1 MSLEAL
7 RTERLGN
14 GAEKART
21 GTPASARS
29 VPVTKPDA
37 IHGGAQKTPKE
48 LEELEDKAGIMGG
61 RPDGASESR
70 CAQADQTSTRNA
82 LAGTSSSIA
91 IRRLRSSELHSPD
104 FHQTGLGTDQL
115 QVEQLMQHWQRQRTT
130 SMQLASL
137 DRDLPVDFHYQD

>member
-21 GTPASARS
+21 PASARS
-29 VPVTKPDA
+29 VPLAVTKPDA

-48 LEELEDKAGIMGG
+48 LEEDKASIMGG

-82 LAGTSSSIA
+82 GSIA

-104 FHQTGLGTDQL
+104 FHQTGTDQL
-115 QVEQLMQHWQRQRTT
+115 QVEQLMQHWQRQRN
-130 SMQLASL
+130 MQPASL
-137 DRDLPVDFHYQD
+137 DRDLPVDFH